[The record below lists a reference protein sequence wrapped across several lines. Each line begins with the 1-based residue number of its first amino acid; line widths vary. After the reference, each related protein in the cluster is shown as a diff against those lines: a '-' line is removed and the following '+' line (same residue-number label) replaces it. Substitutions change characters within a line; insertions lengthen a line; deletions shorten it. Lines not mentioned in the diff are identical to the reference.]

1 MKKVRVRYKK
11 LGQQQAL
18 GIHYPTRN
26 LIEIDE
32 RLKGKRL
39 LGTQVHE
46 AIHHAMPELTEEK
59 VLEIEKVITDILWE
73 AKKQKEKCLSQ
84 MNK

>member
-1 MKKVRVRYKK
+1 MKKVKVRYRK
-11 LGQQQAL
+11 LGKEQSW
-18 GIHYPTRN
+18 GIYHPSKN

-46 AIHHAMPELTEEK
+46 ALHLTFPELTEEK
-59 VLEIEKVITDILWE
+59 VVEAEKIMIEVLWT
-73 AKKQKEKCLSQ
+73 AIKAKEKHDT
-84 MNK
+84 NPG